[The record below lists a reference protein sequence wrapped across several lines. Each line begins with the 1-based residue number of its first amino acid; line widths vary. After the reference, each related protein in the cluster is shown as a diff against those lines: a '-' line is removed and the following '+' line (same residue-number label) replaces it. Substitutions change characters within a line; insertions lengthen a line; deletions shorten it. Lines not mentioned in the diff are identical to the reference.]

1 MDDILELD
9 DKIPFGKYKGWTV
22 RDVLA
27 DDANYLRWFSANV
40 TDVCLESVIEDAL
53 DNEALRQELIN
64 TCY

>member
-9 DKIPFGKYKGWTV
+9 DKIPFGKYKGWAV

-27 DDANYLRWFSANV
+27 DDANYLRWFSANITTV
-40 TDVCLESVIEDAL
+40 GLESVIEDAL
-53 DNEALRQELIN
+53 DNETLRQELIN